1 MSFYSPQTSKIEES
15 SVLLKA
21 FNATEISVK
30 YRDTSGLNSSTAT
43 FTADKLEL
51 DLSSGFNEQILTG
64 SARFKVGSDTF
75 LDRNGL
81 LYRAVNPANNSGIQS
96 GLIQYGTGI
105 VKIDSWTPNADNT
118 IQLESLTMT
127 TDLPPVNRI
136 SFRTPI
142 IPIRV
147 QSLTVVATSLEYGQ
161 LTLTADEYGKIETNR
176 AHGSINYDNGL
187 VNINFYA
194 KTEITA
200 ANRTEIETNDWY
212 DVLLEYDDAGKTYI
226 NVPVWIDASAVRYN
240 AIAYTYIQLE
250 SLTMTTDL
258 PPVNRIS
265 FRTPIIPIRVQS
277 LTVVATSLEYG
288 QLTLTADEYGKI
300 ETNRAHGSINYDNG
314 LVNINFYAK
323 TEITAANRTEIETN
337 DWYDVLL
344 EYDDAGKTYINV
356 PVWID
361 ASAVRYNAIA
371 YTYIPL
377 DADVIGL
384 SATRLPLDGRVPIF
398 RVGGV
403 GIVSASK
410 SFELPDHVP
419 GKTYDLP
426 DQRIAWC
433 ELEDASGIK
442 VPFDMYTV
450 DYNYGRFTLNGDF
463 ALNALVAPLKS
474 KYRYQDMGLIRDVQ
488 INGQLTFTK
497 PLTHNYEAESTVV
510 GSALII
516 DEMQARYTRKFVQQ
530 TWNSLWADEAAG
542 TPISANYNDSIYP
555 LQVTNQGAIQERWAI
570 VFTDA
575 TNFRCIG
582 EYTGQIGTGT
592 ISADFFPFNPT
603 TNAPYFLIKK
613 EGWGTGWAS
622 GNVLRFNTIAAN
634 YPVWVIRTVMQS
646 EPSQISDQFQIM
658 LRGDID
664 RAV

>member
-1 MSFYSPQTSKIEES
+1 MSFYSPQTSKIEAS
-15 SVLLKA
+15 DVSLKA
-21 FNATEISVK
+21 FNATDILVK

-118 IQLESLTMT
+118 IQLESLTTT

-200 ANRTEIETNDWY
+200 ANRAEIE
-212 DVLLEYDDAGKTYI
+212 A
-226 NVPVWIDASAVRYN
+226 
-240 AIAYTYIQLE
+240 
-250 SLTMTTDL
+250 
-258 PPVNRIS
+258 
-265 FRTPIIPIRVQS
+265 
-277 LTVVATSLEYG
+277 
-288 QLTLTADEYGKI
+288 
-300 ETNRAHGSINYDNG
+300 
-314 LVNINFYAK
+314 
-323 TEITAANRTEIETN
+323 N

-398 RVGGV
+398 RVGGL

-450 DYNYGRFTLNGDF
+450 DYDYGRFTLNGDF